1 MLRLQR
7 AHWGQYCTIPQSKL
21 VQDRKL
27 QDFPWESWSQSC
39 TSLESLEQTCARSQV
54 ARFSLGVL
62 EPILHKFGIVRA
74 NLCKIAS
81 CKIIPGSLGAN
92 LAQVCKFVQHW
103 LQDKNFYPG

>member
-54 ARFSLGVL
+54 ARLSLEVL
-62 EPILHKFGIVRA
+62 EPILHKFALSTSR
-74 NLCKIAS
+74 LKKITPD
-81 CKIIPGSLGAN
+81 KKNYTGAN
-92 LAQVCKFVQHW
+92 VAQFCKLVQDW
-103 LQDKNFYPG
+103 LQDSQG

>member
-39 TSLESLEQTCARSQV
+39 TSLESLEQTCAISQV
-54 ARFSLGVL
+54 ARLSLGVL
-62 EPILHKFGIVRA
+62 EPILHKFA
-74 NLCKIAS
+74 NLCNIGSRIK
-81 CKIIPGSLGAN
+81 KII
-92 LAQVCKFVQHW
+92 
-103 LQDKNFYPG
+103 QDKNF